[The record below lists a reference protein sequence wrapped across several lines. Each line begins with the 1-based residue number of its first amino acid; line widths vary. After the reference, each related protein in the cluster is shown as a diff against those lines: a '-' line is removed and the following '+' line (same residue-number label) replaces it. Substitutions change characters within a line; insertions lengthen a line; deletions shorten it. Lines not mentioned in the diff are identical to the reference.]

1 MALLIDDLFNFRVT
15 LAQGLKIAHY
25 SLIFTIMNVQS
36 MKGLSIYEGFCQGM
50 KGLSIYE
57 GFFKVWM
64 VCQDM
69 KGLSSYEGFV
79 KI

>member
-15 LAQGLKIAHY
+15 LAQGLKIAHN
-25 SLIFTIMNVQS
+25 SLVFTIMNVQS
-36 MKGLSIYEGFCQGM
+36 M